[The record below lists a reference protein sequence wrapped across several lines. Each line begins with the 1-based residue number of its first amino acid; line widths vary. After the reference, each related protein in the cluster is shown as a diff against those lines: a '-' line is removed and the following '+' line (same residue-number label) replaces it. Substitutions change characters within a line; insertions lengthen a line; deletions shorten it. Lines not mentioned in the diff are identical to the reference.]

1 MATKIDSTM
10 RGLKNKIAVVTGGC
24 NGVGEAVVRRLVNE
38 GCRVAAWD
46 CVEPRSELAAEWG
59 DQVLFFRVDITED
72 DSIKNAAESV
82 RQKLGSAS
90 ILVNNAAVFVLKG
103 VDASVEEIEE
113 SCRVNIRGTS
123 RVAHHLMDHLREN
136 GESSIVNLSSTSGFV
151 AEENCATYN
160 MTKFAIRGLTK
171 CWALDLGKENI
182 RVNAVCPSYVS
193 TQAYFDYLESFGANR
208 AEEEKKINDMHMLG
222 RVATADEVAGAVA
235 FLASDEASFITGS
248 DLLVDGG
255 LLAR

>member
-1 MATKIDSTM
+1 M
-10 RGLKNKIAVVTGGC
+10 RGLRDKVAVVTGGC
-24 NGVGEAVVRRLVNE
+24 NGVGEAVVRRLVEE

-46 CVEPRSELAAEWG
+46 RVEPRPELAAEWG
-59 DQVLFFRVDITED
+59 DQVSFFQVDLAQDETMRT
-72 DSIKNAAESV
+72 AADGL
-82 RQKLGSAS
+82 RQKLGPAN

-103 VDASVEEIEE
+103 VDASVEEIEQ

-123 RVAHHLMDHLREN
+123 RVTHHIVGQLREN
-136 GESSIVNLSSTSGFV
+136 GGGSIVNLSSTSGFV

-182 RVNAVCPSYVS
+182 RVNAVCPSYVL
-193 TQAYFDYLESFGANR
+193 TKAFFEYLDDLGPDR
-208 AEEEKKINDMHMLG
+208 DREEKKINDLHILG
-222 RVATADEVAGAVA
+222 RVAKAEEVASAVA
-235 FLASDEASFITGS
+235 FLASDEASFMTGS
-248 DLLVDGG
+248 DLVVDGG